1 MISLSEAQKFVLSK
15 VERKRAIAT
24 PIGKAL
30 GLVASGDVV
39 SNINIPPFD
48 NTAVDGFAVDSHA
61 LDLITRDGAVTLT
74 VIGTVAAGDGV
85 SREIPQGGTFRIMT
99 GAITPSN
106 TAAVVMV
113 EDSAE
118 VEGDKV
124 RLEGSLASGSN
135 IRRRGSDIGVGDVVV
150 PEGTILNASHIGTL
164 ASIGLVRV
172 PVFRRLRVGV
182 LSTGDELKDG
192 GEELMEGQIYDS
204 NRYSLIAA
212 LSQSGVEVVDL
223 GIIGDDADLIREAL
237 AKAANEFDAIA
248 TSGGVSV
255 GDFDFTKAIVQELSL
270 GNARWM
276 QIAIRP
282 AKPFAFG
289 VLNGAAFFGLPGNPV
304 SALVSFEL
312 LMKPALAKMA
322 GKSRQMPQF
331 IGAVAQYSY
340 KRSIDGKTHYIRG
353 VISINDDQMTVTPLP
368 KQSSHNLNEMSQ
380 SNCLIEVPDSE
391 GFEAGETVRV
401 LLNSSVWM

>member
-1 MISLSEAQKFVLSK
+1 MISLSEAQEFVLSK

-24 PIGKAL
+24 PIDKAI
-30 GLVASGDVV
+30 GLVVSSDVV
-39 SNINIPPFD
+39 STIDIPPFD
-48 NTAVDGFAVDSHA
+48 NTAVDGFAIEECA
-61 LDLITRDGAVTLT
+61 LNLLSGQGSVTLK
-74 VIGTVAAGDGV
+74 VAGTIAAGDGDT
-85 SREIPQGGTFRIMT
+85 REIAEGSTYRIMT
-99 GAITPSN
+99 GARVPAN
-106 TAAVVMV
+106 TASVVMV
-113 EDSAE
+113 EDSSEAE
-118 VEGDKV
+118 DGKV
-124 RLEGSLASGSN
+124 TLTGVSSQGSN
-135 IRRRGSDIGVGDVVV
+135 IRTKGSDVSVGDVVV
-150 PEGTILNASHIGTL
+150 PEGTILNPSHIGTL

-182 LSTGDELKDG
+182 LSTGDELRDG
-192 GEELMEGQIYDS
+192 GDELAEGQIYDS
-204 NRYSLIAA
+204 NRHSLLAA

-223 GIIGDDADLIREAL
+223 GIIRDDADLIREAL
-237 AKAANEFDAIA
+237 SSAAKEFDAIA

-255 GDFDFTKAIVQELSL
+255 GDFDYTKAIVQELSQ
-270 GNARWM
+270 GNAKWM

-322 GKSRQMPQF
+322 GKKSLLPQF
-331 IGAVAQYSY
+331 ITATAQHGY
-340 KRSIDGKTHYIRG
+340 KRSVDGKIHFIRG
-353 VISINDDQMTVTPLP
+353 VINIGDDQVRVSPLP

-380 SNCLIEVPDSE
+380 SNCLIEVPDSQ
-391 GFEAGETVRV
+391 GFEAGEAVRV

>member
-1 MISLSEAQKFVLSK
+1 MISLYEAQEFVLSK

-24 PIGKAL
+24 PLDKAL
-30 GLVASGDVV
+30 GLVTSGDVV
-39 SNINIPPFD
+39 SMVNIPPFD
-48 NTAVDGFAVDSHA
+48 NTAVDGFAIDTESLEELA
-61 LDLITRDGAVTLT
+61 RRGSVTLS
-74 VIGTVAAGDGV
+74 VEGTIAAGDGKL
-85 SREIPQGGTFRIMT
+85 REIPRGSTYRIMT
-99 GAITPSN
+99 GARTPEG

-113 EDSAE
+113 EDSIDLDGGA
-118 VEGDKV
+118 VELRGA
-124 RLEGSLASGSN
+124 LSHGSN
-135 IRRRGSDIGVGDVVV
+135 IRRKGSDVSTGDVVV
-150 PEGTILNASHIGTL
+150 PEGTVLNASHIGTL

-172 PVFRRLRVGV
+172 PVYRRLRVGV

-192 GEELMEGQIYDS
+192 GESLEEGQIYDS
-204 NRYSLIAA
+204 NRHSLVAA

-223 GIIGDDADLIREAL
+223 GIIRDDADLIRDAL
-237 AKAANEFDAIA
+237 SKAAKEFDAIA

-255 GDFDFTKAIVQELSL
+255 GDFDFTKAIVQELSQ

-289 VLNGAAFFGLPGNPV
+289 VLDGAAFFGLPGNPV

-322 GKSRQMPQF
+322 GKDRQLPKF
-331 IGAVAQYSY
+331 VKARSVSGY
-340 KRSIDGKTHYIRG
+340 KRSLDGKIHFIRG
-353 VISINDDQMTVTPLP
+353 VVSFEDDEITALPLP

-391 GFEAGETVRV
+391 GFEAGDLVRV
-401 LLNSSVWM
+401 LVNSSVWI